1 MNSIMKFRI
10 CILAIL
16 LGIGESTSEF
26 LRCTEYVQK
35 SAHKSIREADKL
47 KAYGLFKQGTSGD
60 CNPAVPPSSDIYER
74 TKRNAWCAEVGKSRE
89 AAQIEY
95 VALIGRIA
103 PEWRSAAAN

>member
-16 LGIGESTSEF
+16 LGIGASSTQF
-26 LRCTEYVQK
+26 LRCTEFVRM

-60 CNPAVPPSSDIYER
+60 CNPAIPPSSDIYER
-74 TKRNAWCAEVGKSRE
+74 SKRNAWCAEFGKSRE

-95 VALIGRIA
+95 VALIDRLS
-103 PEWRSAAAN
+103 PEWRYAIAN